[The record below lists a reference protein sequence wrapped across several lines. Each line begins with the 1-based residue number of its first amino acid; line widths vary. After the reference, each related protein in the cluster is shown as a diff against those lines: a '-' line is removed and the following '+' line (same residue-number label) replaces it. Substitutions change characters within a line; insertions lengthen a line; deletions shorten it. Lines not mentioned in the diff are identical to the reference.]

1 MFSIEELWI
10 LNGSPQEFM
19 HEIYSVCECIG
30 TVYTYTNS
38 WKDAF
43 NTIITVLLFNRRQYK
58 KVGIKLIN
66 YDIIRKYQRYY
77 TKRVILTYLMVNK

>member
-1 MFSIEELWI
+1 
-10 LNGSPQEFM
+10 M
-19 HEIYSVCECIG
+19 HEIYSVCEYIG
-30 TVYTYTNS
+30 TVYTCTNS
-38 WKDAF
+38 WKEAF